1 MKSEIKSALKSKG
14 FIYTSVLIFS
24 VMIFALI
31 LTVNFPQNA
40 DAAVLKQ
47 GSRGQAV
54 IDVQTKLKNWGY
66 YSGSVD
72 GIYGTQTKN
81 AVISFQKKN
90 GLTADGIVGNATY
103 KALGLTKYVTT
114 STSSSSSDEILLA
127 RAIHAEAE
135 GESYIGK
142 VAVGAVLLNRVKS
155 SSFPN
160 TLSGVIYQ
168 SYALESVSNG
178 RFDTSAGA
186 ESLKAAKDA
195 INGWDPTYGC
205 LYFWNPYKTSANS
218 WVWSRQIIVQ
228 YGNHV
233 FAK

>member
-1 MKSEIKSALKSKG
+1 M
-14 FIYTSVLIFS
+14 
-24 VMIFALI
+24 
-31 LTVNFPQNA
+31 
-40 DAAVLKQ
+40 
-47 GSRGQAV
+47 
-54 IDVQTKLKNWGY
+54 
-66 YSGSVD
+66 
-72 GIYGTQTKN
+72 
-81 AVISFQKKN
+81 
-90 GLTADGIVGNATY
+90 
-103 KALGLTKYVTT
+103 
-114 STSSSSSDEILLA
+114 A